1 VTHKNTHVTI
11 TQKIKNQK
19 NQIVDYADHLYVFKT
34 YLNIKQY
41 HGQHFFWT
49 KKGNGLKLDENRL
62 DEYRS
67 WTKTD
72 WTKTGL
78 DENRIGRKKLDENRL
93 DENRLDENW

>member
-1 VTHKNTHVTI
+1 MFHDVI
-11 TQKIKNQK
+11 FIF
-19 NQIVDYADHLYVFKT
+19 IIL
-34 YLNIKQY
+34 
-41 HGQHFFWT
+41 HFFFCIFWT

-67 WTKTD
+67 WTKVN

-93 DENRLDENW
+93 DENWVHDREEIQLYT